1 MLQLKA
7 KLGMLAVTLFAV
19 SPTVA
24 AQVCGKTEVVDEG
37 ETLEQLAARCET
49 TVDAV
54 LSANPALDADDI
66 QAGLQL
72 KMPESAEGDWL
83 SRARQAVSVAGER
96 VNEAA
101 EAAGRSVSDYLSDQ
115 PDLNRDILEMGERL
129 GLPGVSTS
137 QSRGAELM
145 VIPKDVGPGDKVD
158 LNANGLPGG
167 VEVTMGV
174 RIGDESDFRAIS
186 RARTNEAGLLE
197 ATVPVPEQAQ
207 KGDEIAFA
215 VETVD
220 GRVRV
225 VSEPFNV
232 GPTTD

>member
-1 MLQLKA
+1 MPQLKV
-7 KLGMLAVTLFAV
+7 KLCALAVTLFAV

-24 AQVCGKTEVVDEG
+24 AQVCGKTEVMDEG

-49 TVDAV
+49 TAGAV
-54 LSANPALDADDI
+54 LSANPSLDAGDI
-66 QAGLQL
+66 RAGLQL

-83 SRARQAVSVAGER
+83 SRARQAVTEAGER

-145 VIPKDVGPGDKVD
+145 VVPKDVGPGDNVD

-167 VEVTMGV
+167 VEVTIGV
-174 RIGDESDFRAIS
+174 RIGEEADFRTIS

-207 KGDEIAFA
+207 KGEKIAFA

-225 VSEPFNV
+225 VSEPFDV

>member
-1 MLQLKA
+1 M
-7 KLGMLAVTLFAV
+7 
-19 SPTVA
+19 
-24 AQVCGKTEVVDEG
+24 
-37 ETLEQLAARCET
+37 
-49 TVDAV
+49 
-54 LSANPALDADDI
+54 
-66 QAGLQL
+66 
-72 KMPESAEGDWL
+72 
-83 SRARQAVSVAGER
+83 
-96 VNEAA
+96 NEAA

-145 VIPKDVGPGDKVD
+145 VVPKDVGPGDNVD

-167 VEVTMGV
+167 VEVTIGV
-174 RIGDESDFRAIS
+174 RIGEEADFRTIS

-207 KGDEIAFA
+207 KGEKIAFA

-225 VSEPFNV
+225 VSEPFDV